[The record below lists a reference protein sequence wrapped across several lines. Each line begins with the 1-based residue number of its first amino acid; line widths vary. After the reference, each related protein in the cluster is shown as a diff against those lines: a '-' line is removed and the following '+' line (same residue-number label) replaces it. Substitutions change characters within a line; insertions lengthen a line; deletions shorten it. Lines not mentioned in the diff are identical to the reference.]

1 MCYCLAQA
9 EQYCSLKFISMYH
22 TFLWLC
28 KCGDEKLANSTAV
41 ELLAGAY
48 LPLSPVANNISPSTH
63 RHAVFLFS
71 TQRNTIN
78 NVKGMSMPLNRPSNK
93 QEKAKQPLNKF
104 PNVKYRKGTHTL
116 SMIPPISY

>member
-1 MCYCLAQA
+1 
-9 EQYCSLKFISMYH
+9 MYH

-48 LPLSPVANNISPSTH
+48 LPLSPVANNISPSAH

-78 NVKGMSMPLNRPSNK
+78 NVKGMSTPSNRPSNK

-104 PNVKYRKGTHTL
+104 PNVWRTETRIGK
-116 SMIPPISY
+116 

>member
-1 MCYCLAQA
+1 MCFCLAQA

-22 TFLWLC
+22 TFLWFC

-41 ELLAGAY
+41 ELLASAY

-71 TQRNTIN
+71 TQRNKIN
-78 NVKGMSMPLNRPSNK
+78 NVKGMSTPSNR
-93 QEKAKQPLNKF
+93 QARESQTATQQ
-104 PNVKYRKGTHTL
+104 
-116 SMIPPISY
+116 ISQCIGAP